1 MTGMGTLATTGAAAS
16 ATGAG
21 GGAGIALG
29 NNGGVAVMI
38 GGDPRDRFIP
48 SMAQMPAAQAMAA
61 RAKANTV
68 NEEVREVCFT
78 GATRIPAVRCRVW
91 HPGSAPVGRELSA
104 VLATCSAEKEAADRF
119 QVSLINGE
127 ATGSGS
133 AFFIT
138 AYAAATTVNSLTGI
152 AVLDPS
158 TNAHSC

>member
-78 GATRIPAVRCRVW
+78 GATRIPAGEGRVVP
-91 HPGSAPVGRELSA
+91 PGSSPVRRERGYCLAPASA
-104 VLATCSAEKEAADRF
+104 
-119 QVSLINGE
+119 
-127 ATGSGS
+127 
-133 AFFIT
+133 
-138 AYAAATTVNSLTGI
+138 
-152 AVLDPS
+152 P
-158 TNAHSC
+158 